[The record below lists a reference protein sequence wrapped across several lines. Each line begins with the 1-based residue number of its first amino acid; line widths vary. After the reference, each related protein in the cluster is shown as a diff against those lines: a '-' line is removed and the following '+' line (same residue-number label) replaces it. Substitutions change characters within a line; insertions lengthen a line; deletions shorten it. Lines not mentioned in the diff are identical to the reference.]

1 MSFNKVF
8 VEKPFN
14 GNSKASG
21 KNSINFATYSVESH
35 MNVYIRVDGKE
46 SMVCLDPV
54 TGKAIALALAK
65 EYGLIP
71 KDTVETRKVVV
82 DAMGNFVRF
91 AEENEE

>member
-21 KNSINFATYSVESH
+21 KNRINFATYSVESH
-35 MNVYIRVDGKE
+35 MNVYIRMDGNE
-46 SMVCLDPV
+46 SMICLDPD

-82 DAMGNFVRF
+82 DSMGNFVRF